1 MNPHAAPSMSLLQL
15 VRACVRHAYLI
26 NQITRREISSR
37 YRGSIVGLGWSF
49 LNPVLM
55 LAVFTF
61 VFSVVFEAKWDVE
74 MTGQSQNQGHF
85 AMILFMGLIAH
96 GMLAEVLTRSPML
109 IVTNPNF
116 VKKVIFPLEVLPV
129 STALS
134 ALFHGFISVLVW
146 LIAHLLVI
154 GLPPWQIIWLP
165 LVFLPFFTLCLGI
178 SYSLAALGVFMR
190 DIGQTMGILV
200 TVLLFMSPV
209 FFPVERLPEA
219 YQPFFMLNP
228 LTFVINQLRAVALWG
243 QTPDVMGLSLYGLAA
258 LGVLW
263 LGFAGFQRT
272 RQGFADVL

>member
-1 MNPHAAPSMSLLQL
+1 MSLLQL

>member
-1 MNPHAAPSMSLLQL
+1 MSLLQL

-165 LVFLPFFTLCLGI
+165 LVFLP
-178 SYSLAALGVFMR
+178 
-190 DIGQTMGILV
+190 MGILV